1 MATKKFAVGEWVE
14 YEDIKD
20 PLGEKRLGMVT
31 KVPRGDIR
39 SVTVRWVRN
48 CHQGGKYAA
57 SILTHRLPIPMV
69 LEGNLAADLHEPR
82 TEYALLRNWFDSITC
97 DFVFKS
103 VHQLSDIELLA
114 KKVNHAILP
123 PFIHISC
130 HGDFEDSDDLGKRPF
145 IQLLDDKLYL
155 DDPYTIEVF
164 SKFEG
169 YPVFF
174 SACFLGRFKDPILA
188 FQKAAKLG
196 PILASVRK
204 IYDNEAMLFGLML
217 YQSVIMAGIPFGKAA
232 HNCIAALH
240 KIGIKGEQ
248 GHALTYARCWP

>member
-1 MATKKFAVGEWVE
+1 MTKKFTINDWVE
-14 YEDIKD
+14 YEDPKD
-20 PLGEKRLGMVT
+20 PVGEKRLGVVT
-31 KVPRGDIR
+31 KVPEGTSK

-57 SILTHRLPIPMV
+57 SILTHRSPIPMV
-69 LEGNLAADLHEPR
+69 LEGNLAEDLHEPR
-82 TEYALLRNWFDSITC
+82 TEYALLRNWFESIGC

-103 VHQLSDIELLA
+103 IHQLSDIELLA
-114 KKVNHAILP
+114 KKINHAILP

-130 HGDFEDSDDLGKRPF
+130 HGDFEDSDNLGKRPF
-145 IQLLDDKLYL
+145 IQLLDNKLYL

-174 SACFLGRFKDPILA
+174 SACLLGRFQNPILA

-196 PILASVRK
+196 PIVASVRQ
-204 IYDNEAMLFGLML
+204 IYDSEAMLFGLML
-217 YQSVIMAGIPFGKAA
+217 YQSVIVAGMPFDKAA
-232 HNCIAALH
+232 HNCIAALR

-248 GHALTYARCWP
+248 GHALAYARCWC